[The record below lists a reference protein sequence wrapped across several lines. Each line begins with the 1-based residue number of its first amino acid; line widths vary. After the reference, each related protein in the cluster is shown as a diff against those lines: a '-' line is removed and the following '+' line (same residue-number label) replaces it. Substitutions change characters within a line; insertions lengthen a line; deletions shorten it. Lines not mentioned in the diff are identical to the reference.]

1 MEELIKVTQNENGQ
15 RIISGRELHEG
26 LKVQQDFSDWIKKQ
40 LDNVDAEENVDFTR
54 FPFKREGNNATLIEY
69 ALTIDIAKEIC
80 MVVGISPRTNN
91 ETKRLSKTYRK
102 YLIECEK
109 QLMEKKDSYM
119 ISDPVERAL
128 RWIEEEKERQ
138 RLSEENKKLTD
149 EVIHKEDVIVGL
161 VEKIDLAD
169 MRQILNRVVRYN
181 GAKYS
186 ERWNE
191 LYKQFEMKYHI
202 NLKRRY
208 DTYNE
213 NNKPKMKSKLDYID
227 KVMGKLPELY
237 EIACKLYE
245 NDVNTLVQEMY
256 ELNNINTNEI
266 KLIK

>member
-1 MEELIKVTQNENGQ
+1 
-15 RIISGRELHEG
+15 
-26 LKVQQDFSDWIKKQ
+26 
-40 LDNVDAEENVDFTR
+40 
-54 FPFKREGNNATLIEY
+54 
-69 ALTIDIAKEIC
+69 
-80 MVVGISPRTNN
+80 
-91 ETKRLSKTYRK
+91 
-102 YLIECEK
+102 
-109 QLMEKKDSYM
+109 M

-227 KVMGKLPELY
+227 KVMGK
-237 EIACKLYE
+237 
-245 NDVNTLVQEMY
+245 
-256 ELNNINTNEI
+256 
-266 KLIK
+266 